1 MSTAAVNK
9 SHPVPLPLMGRTSL
23 DADTSVWP
31 HHTYLMLGQR
41 ICSPEDQNDIS
52 IGTVRR
58 CGSDLALNWV
68 PHGEFVGLQGE
79 RQGGITG
86 VNAHSKVLLQTYWGQ
101 LCTPCLGTSAH
112 LSLSAIL
119 FQRAPFKYNP
129 RPFPSSEIS
138 LCLLNYNLHFLL
150 FLWEV
155 YILLHVST
163 IQNRH
168 LSGWSGIMIY
178 WRRVHYQ

>member
-41 ICSPEDQNDIS
+41 ICSPEGQNDIS

-86 VNAHSKVLLQTYWGQ
+86 VNA
-101 LCTPCLGTSAH
+101 SAKSCCR
-112 LSLSAIL
+112 LTEVSCA
-119 FQRAPFKYNP
+119 RPAWAPLHIF
-129 RPFPSSEIS
+129 
-138 LCLLNYNLHFLL
+138 LCLQFCFRELLLNIIQGL
-150 FLWEV
+150 FPVLKSLFV
-155 YILLHVST
+155 YWI
-163 IQNRH
+163 I
-168 LSGWSGIMIY
+168 IY
-178 WRRVHYQ
+178 IFFYFYGRFTFCCMSAPYRIDI